1 MSPVAA
7 VQGGL
12 ESGQATHEDVV
23 NHVRPPEEDPPLR
36 GISSYSSSLPS
47 SSSSSS
53 ASSSSADLTRGYG
66 PPLSHSTPSV
76 GESQGVDTSDYPV
89 YRPTTEAKEKLL
101 GTPKSRCRREIN
113 DTPEPRRKKRVSV
126 SVDEEQLW
134 MFTKRQWFLLLVVCS
149 STFTSS
155 FAICLFPPFFPKLA
169 QQKGCSSTI
178 FGLIIGMNCLT
189 TFLVTPYIGKKL
201 RTIGI
206 KFAFTSG
213 VFASG
218 VCCVLSGLLEWF
230 PPGVPFILVAILV
243 RVAHATA
250 NALSSTAN
258 FAYIGLEF
266 PNEMAK
272 VFAWTR
278 TCMNVAQ
285 MFGPVVSGELIEE
298 GGFKLPFFVMGS
310 LQVCMTML
318 CCLLPPDEPLGAEQ
332 PQDSREVTIRQ
343 VVSIPGI
350 WIAFITFIFSTMSNG
365 FLSINLEPQVL
376 RQFGLR
382 EGYVGL
388 LFGLKDGINSLASP
402 FWGWSCDRRRNYTKH
417 FIFISSILAFTS
429 FFLLGPFPGLP
440 FERTVGT
447 VILSLSL
454 NGVGIGGQQV
464 AGVVDAMR
472 ESVGAGLPD
481 QAGLHGCVAGL
492 WASLSGIGRF
502 TSRTGSGYLVDTIG
516 FRKTS
521 AIVVALHVFVM
532 VMTGTYLLVC
542 GKREMKR
549 REQSK
554 EPLGGIGVLT
564 ASPSDPVTTKT
575 VSWEGKRRE
584 EKGKERKVKERMVVD
599 FNGKH
604 PCFLPRRHS
613 GFHRVRLCTH
623 PHPNQVCSC
632 PLWYSSLQ

>member
-1 MSPVAA
+1 MLFRQVGGEQYIACCSVSSQRNICPVVA
-7 VQGGL
+7 VQGGV

-23 NHVRPPEEDPPLR
+23 NHVRPPEEDPQLR

-189 TFLVTPYIGKKL
+189 TFLVTPYIGKK
-201 RTIGI
+201 
-206 KFAFTSG
+206 
-213 VFASG
+213 
-218 VCCVLSGLLEWF
+218 
-230 PPGVPFILVAILV
+230 
-243 RVAHATA
+243 
-250 NALSSTAN
+250 
-258 FAYIGLEF
+258 
-266 PNEMAK
+266 
-272 VFAWTR
+272 AWTR

-575 VSWEGKRRE
+575 VNILASYRE
-584 EKGKERKVKERMVVD
+584 DIQDSIVCGSAPIPTPTRYVRAH
-599 FNGKH
+599 FGTP
-604 PCFLPRRHS
+604 PCSS
-613 GFHRVRLCTH
+613 GSV
-623 PHPNQVCSC
+623 
-632 PLWYSSLQ
+632 